1 MGVDPYLRSFTGVL
15 MFTRT
20 QSNATELAIFEA
32 LELRQH
38 LSVGLVSGVL
48 TARGTEGNDDIS
60 ISLKAGD
67 TTQLNVNMNGVNHYF
82 ARAAVNSIVVNGR
95 LGNDSIQVSNANGV
109 VPFAIW
115 CKGGGDKDTIV
126 GGDFSDTIYGGDAD
140 DVIHGGKGNDSMFGG
155 DGKDDIFGTAG
166 HDVIYGGAGGDSL
179 DGGGGRDFIKGGR
192 DNDRISGGID
202 NDWLFGSAGNDS
214 LLGDAGDDMLVGGPD
229 DDDLDG
235 GSGTDKLYG
244 QLGNDDFVGPADEVK
259 DLASTDNGANTLT

>member
-1 MGVDPYLRSFTGVL
+1 

-126 GGDFSDTIYGGDAD
+126 GGDFSDTIYGG
-140 DVIHGGKGNDSMFGG
+140 
-155 DGKDDIFGTAG
+155 
-166 HDVIYGGAGGDSL
+166 AGGDSL

-259 DLASTDNGANTLT
+259 DLASTDNGANTLA